1 MSLAAY
7 AELQRILSRSLDF
20 LYSGTDTPSGLQV
33 NCDYMLIIKTF
44 ETQIMAWKQQWV
56 DHRNWEA
63 PSGDMAPTLRYK
75 KLISEFYFNYAMLVL
90 NSFGLQNALER
101 APVDIGH
108 FFARVHT
115 SAHACAVLVRDELGP
130 SGFMRFSPDSHFVQT
145 SYAVLSL
152 LKLVRPEFQAFLDN
166 EQSTLGLV
174 RDVADTLDNIAAN
187 RLHTPALYSGFLR
200 ALIAAKI
207 EPHGADGMQQL
218 QQQQQQQQQQHGV
231 VGGALDG
238 SQDQALGAYAYAHDP
253 AFLLNE
259 FQFDSEMG
267 PAADLS
273 TFPPTM
279 APAPPAP
286 PPNALT
292 GGDSLAMEHILGTGF
307 WESMLVP
314 GYGSADGLSGGFVFG
329 AGGSGLITPRFGM
342 SPAASGVNTP
352 RGGGG
357 AAGAGGLTQ
366 MSINHAFGGEGVKID
381 S

>member
-56 DHRNWEA
+56 DHRNWE
-63 PSGDMAPTLRYK
+63 SQSDEMTPTLRYK

-115 SAHACAVLVRDELGP
+115 SAHACALLVRDELGP

-174 RDVADTLDNIAAN
+174 RDVADVLDNIAAN

-200 ALIAAKI
+200 ALIAAKV
-207 EPHGADGMQQL
+207 EPHVDGQQQH
-218 QQQQQQQQQQHGV
+218 QQQQQV
-231 VGGALDG
+231 DG
-238 SQDQALGAYAYAHDP
+238 SSLAPDHGLGAYAYAHDP

-279 APAPPAP
+279 APAPPVSQPAP
-286 PPNALT
+286 TGDPHGSLT
-292 GGDSLAMEHILGTGF
+292 MEHILGTGF

-357 AAGAGGLTQ
+357 GGGGGGLTQ